1 MVLLAEYVITDG
13 SRWIM
18 RDRKG
23 KYVPISNE
31 ALADKYSSKVA
42 NTVLNNQLSKALR
55 NVFHVE
61 KVDEPPENVKQ
72 VTIAEINSNTEKVLI
87 AQNIQRWL
95 DKISDLNGLAS
106 DALHRKE
113 ELLNQLSLVDKE
125 LCDINHYIEFCNL
138 NAAQG
143 YKAYKMIKDRR
154 IKRRSI
160 KNELQVLEIILGK
173 RISETATD
181 EIQRA
186 VEGMDKRKYEP
197 RVLNELF
204 NF

>member
-1 MVLLAEYVITDG
+1 MAEYVITDG

-18 RDRKG
+18 KDRNG
-23 KYVPISNE
+23 KYVPTSCE
-31 ALADKYSSKVA
+31 SLADKYSNKVA
-42 NTVLNNQLSKALR
+42 NSVFSNQLSKPLR
-55 NVFHVE
+55 RVFYVE
-61 KVDEPPENVKQ
+61 KVDEPPKNVKQ
-72 VTIAEINSNTEKVLI
+72 VTYEEVGNNTEKVLV
-87 AQNIQRWL
+87 AENIQKWL

-143 YKAYKMIKDRR
+143 YKAYRMIKERR

-181 EIQRA
+181 EIQKA

-197 RVLNELF
+197 RVLSELF
-204 NF
+204 DF

>member
-1 MVLLAEYVITDG
+1 MLLAEYVITDG

-18 RDRKG
+18 RDRRG

-61 KVDEPPENVKQ
+61 KVDKPPENVKQ
-72 VTIAEINSNTEKVLI
+72 VTITEVNNNTEKVLVTE
-87 AQNIQRWL
+87 NIQRWL

-154 IKRRSI
+154 IRRRSI

-181 EIQRA
+181 EIQKA
-186 VEGMDKRKYEP
+186 VESMDKRKYEP

-204 NF
+204 DF